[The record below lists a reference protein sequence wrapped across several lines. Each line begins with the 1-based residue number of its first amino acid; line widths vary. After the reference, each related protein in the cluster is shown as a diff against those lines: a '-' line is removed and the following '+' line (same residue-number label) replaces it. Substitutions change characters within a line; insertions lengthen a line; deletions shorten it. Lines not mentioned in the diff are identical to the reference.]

1 MRFIEGKF
9 TFSDMGHC
17 FGIPSKKDEKAKELL
32 KKLVNKMND
41 SNKNMKI
48 DFSFDLSD
56 N

>member
-9 TFSDMGHC
+9 TFSDMEHC